1 MHKVVL
7 TVLGGIGVMFV
18 IALGCYLK
26 LSVTSHQ
33 SPVSMDEGHQT
44 VAQTDSN
51 DSAEANIISLGRL
64 LGCNRPAP
72 PPVAFIVERP
82 PGQADVPDLST
93 PSTAVYSV
101 LSLIEQ
107 DATDKLV
114 SCFVNDTEYPKSNLY
129 PRYLGHPIELVEAN
143 EEGESAEVIWKATV
157 HTEFSLDGKSGFPGD
172 TITLR
177 TSLVRAEDVW
187 KILRLFDGVQDGFQ

>member
-1 MHKVVL
+1 MRTAKTTL
-7 TVLGGIGVMFV
+7 IF
-18 IALGCYLK
+18 ALLICAGL
-26 LSVTSHQ
+26 V
-33 SPVSMDEGHQT
+33 PVC
-44 VAQTDSN
+44 
-51 DSAEANIISLGRL
+51 SARSASSRTKRRQPSAWEL
-64 LGCNRPAP
+64 LGKRRREQVQA
-72 PPVAFIVERP
+72 AAGGDKRRR
-82 PGQADVPDLST
+82 PGQADAPDLST

-114 SCFVNDTEYPKSNLY
+114 SCFVNDTEYPKSNLC

-157 HTEFSLDGKSGFPGD
+157 HTEFSLYGKSGFPGD

-187 KILRLFDGVQDGFQ
+187 KILRLFDGVQDGLQ